1 MMSKKDNQKPSIKK
15 DSTTDFF
22 LNFINRQKSENKK
35 SEKQTTIKPN
45 EELLNVKNKS
55 FEFIY
60 KSVNSLNL
68 FLDRM
73 LQSNLSM
80 KILSFI
86 IAIVLLFTINGN
98 INNIFSTPNGGDYIY
113 DVKISVR
120 GLQDDYDVVG
130 LPETVNVALVGPSI
144 DIYTAKLSKNYKI
157 IADFSS
163 LGEGDHTIE
172 LKSEGF
178 PTNLQVMI
186 VPQTVSVKITQKYTE
201 TFELG
206 YDFINEDKMDSKYS
220 VSVESMEH
228 QQVEIRGSQDVIGK
242 VNSVKANIDL
252 SGVNKSFEQDAKI
265 YAYDRSGKKLDV
277 EIIPDSVHVQCDVS
291 SYSKEVSIVPEYV
304 GQFESGYGL
313 KEVTLSKDKVRIYG
327 KEELLNSINSVYV
340 MIDISGL
347 SSDKT
352 YEKLPISGIEK
363 INKLSFD
370 TVDASLKVSPAVKK
384 TITDIPINVI
394 NNNHDYQVVFANE
407 SDKVS
412 IEVEGVEELLNN
424 VSANDF
430 NATINIENLKSGIN
444 TVKVD
449 LSTNKSY
456 LNYKLLSPEKIK
468 ITLKK

>member
-15 DSTTDFF
+15 DTTTDFF

-35 SEKQTTIKPN
+35 SEKQSSIKPN

-60 KSVNSLNL
+60 KAVNSLNL

-130 LPETVNVALVGPSI
+130 LPETVNVALVGPSL
-144 DIYTAKLSKNYKI
+144 DIYTAKISKNYKI

-186 VPQTVSVKITQKYTE
+186 VPQTVNVKITQKYTE

-206 YDFINEDKMDSKYS
+206 YDFINEDKIDSKYS

-228 QQVEIRGSQDVIGK
+228 QQVEIRGSQDIIGK
-242 VNSVKANIDL
+242 INTVKANIDL
-252 SGVNKSFEQDAKI
+252 SGINKSFEQDAKI

-304 GQFESGYGL
+304 GRFENGYGL
-313 KEVTLSKDKVRIYG
+313 KEITLSKDKVRIYG

-347 SSDKT
+347 SGDKT
-352 YEKLPISGIEK
+352 YEKLPIAGIEK
-363 INKLSFD
+363 N
-370 TVDASLKVSPAVKK
+370 
-384 TITDIPINVI
+384 
-394 NNNHDYQVVFANE
+394 
-407 SDKVS
+407 
-412 IEVEGVEELLNN
+412 
-424 VSANDF
+424 
-430 NATINIENLKSGIN
+430 
-444 TVKVD
+444 
-449 LSTNKSY
+449 
-456 LNYKLLSPEKIK
+456 
-468 ITLKK
+468 

>member
-15 DSTTDFF
+15 DTTTDFF

-35 SEKQTTIKPN
+35 SDKQPTIKPN
-45 EELLNVKNKS
+45 EELLNVKDKS
-55 FEFIY
+55 FEFVY

-130 LPETVNVALVGPSI
+130 LPETVDVALVGPSI

-186 VPQTVSVKITQKYTE
+186 IPQTVSVKITQKYTE

-206 YDFINEDKMDSKYS
+206 YDFINEDKMDNKYS

-242 VNSVKANIDL
+242 INSVKANIDL
-252 SGVNKSFEQDAKI
+252 SEINESFEQDAKI

-291 SYSKEVSIVPEYV
+291 SYSKEVPIVPKYV

-327 KEELLNSINSVYV
+327 KEELLNSVNSVNV
-340 MIDISGL
+340 IIDISGL
-347 SSDKT
+347 SGDKT
-352 YEKLPISGIEK
+352 YEKLPITEMEK

-370 TVDASLKVSPAVKK
+370 TVDVSVKVSPAVKK
-384 TITDIPINVI
+384 IITDIPINII
-394 NNNHDYQVVFANE
+394 NNTHDYRVVFANE
-407 SDKVS
+407 VDKVS

-430 NATINIENLKSGIN
+430 NATINIENLKSGTN

-449 LSTNKSY
+449 LNTNKSY
-456 LNYKLLSPEKIK
+456 LSYKLLSPEKIK

>member
-15 DSTTDFF
+15 DTTTDFF

-35 SEKQTTIKPN
+35 FEKQSSIKPN

-55 FEFIY
+55 FEFVY

-130 LPETVNVALVGPSI
+130 LPETVDVALVGPSI

-206 YDFINEDKMDSKYS
+206 YDFINEDKMDNKYS

-242 VNSVKANIDL
+242 INSVKANIDL
-252 SGVNKSFEQDAKI
+252 SEINESFEQDAKI

-291 SYSKEVSIVPEYV
+291 SYSKEVPIVPKYV
-304 GQFESGYGL
+304 GKFESGYGL

-327 KEELLNSINSVYV
+327 KEELLNSVNSVNV
-340 MIDISGL
+340 IIDISGL
-347 SSDKT
+347 SGDKT
-352 YEKLPISGIEK
+352 YEKLPITGMEK

-370 TVDASLKVSPAVKK
+370 TVDVSVKVSPAVRK

-394 NNNHDYQVVFANE
+394 NNTHDYRVVFANQF
-407 SDKVS
+407 DKVS

-449 LSTNKSY
+449 LSTSKSY

>member
-15 DSTTDFF
+15 DTTTDFF

-35 SEKQTTIKPN
+35 SDKQPTIKPN
-45 EELLNVKNKS
+45 EELLNVKDKS
-55 FEFIY
+55 FEFVY

-130 LPETVNVALVGPSI
+130 LPETVDVALVGPSI
-144 DIYTAKLSKNYKI
+144 DIYAAKLSKNYKI

-206 YDFINEDKMDSKYS
+206 YDFINEDKMDNKYS

-242 VNSVKANIDL
+242 INSVKANIDL
-252 SGVNKSFEQDAKI
+252 SEINESFEQDAKI

-291 SYSKEVSIVPEYV
+291 SYSKEVPIVPKYV

-327 KEELLNSINSVYV
+327 KEELLNSVNSVNV
-340 MIDISGL
+340 IIDISGL
-347 SSDKT
+347 SGDKT
-352 YEKLPISGIEK
+352 YEKLPITEMEK

-370 TVDASLKVSPAVKK
+370 TVDVSVKVSPAVKK
-384 TITDIPINVI
+384 IITDIPINII
-394 NNNHDYQVVFANE
+394 NNTHDYRVVFANE
-407 SDKVS
+407 VDKVS

-430 NATINIENLKSGIN
+430 NATINIENLKSGTN

-449 LSTNKSY
+449 LNTNKSY
-456 LNYKLLSPEKIK
+456 LSYKLLSPEKIK

>member
-15 DSTTDFF
+15 DTTTDFF
-22 LNFINRQKSENKK
+22 LNFINRQKSENKN
-35 SEKQTTIKPN
+35 SEKQSSIKPN

-60 KSVNSLNL
+60 KALNSLNL

-130 LPETVNVALVGPSI
+130 LPETVNVALVGPSL
-144 DIYTAKLSKNYKI
+144 DIYSAKIAKNYKI

-242 VNSVKANIDL
+242 INTVKANIDL
-252 SGVNKSFEQDAKI
+252 SGINKSFEQDAKI
-265 YAYDRSGKKLDV
+265 YAYDRSGKK
-277 EIIPDSVHVQCDVS
+277 
-291 SYSKEVSIVPEYV
+291 
-304 GQFESGYGL
+304 
-313 KEVTLSKDKVRIYG
+313 
-327 KEELLNSINSVYV
+327 
-340 MIDISGL
+340 
-347 SSDKT
+347 
-352 YEKLPISGIEK
+352 
-363 INKLSFD
+363 
-370 TVDASLKVSPAVKK
+370 
-384 TITDIPINVI
+384 
-394 NNNHDYQVVFANE
+394 
-407 SDKVS
+407 
-412 IEVEGVEELLNN
+412 
-424 VSANDF
+424 
-430 NATINIENLKSGIN
+430 
-444 TVKVD
+444 
-449 LSTNKSY
+449 
-456 LNYKLLSPEKIK
+456 
-468 ITLKK
+468 